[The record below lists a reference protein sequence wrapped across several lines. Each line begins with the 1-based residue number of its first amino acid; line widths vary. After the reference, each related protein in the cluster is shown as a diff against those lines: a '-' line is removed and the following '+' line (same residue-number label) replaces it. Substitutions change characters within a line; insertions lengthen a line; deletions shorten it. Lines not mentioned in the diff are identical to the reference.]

1 MHLVLG
7 EKALALIAQQREAPT
22 VPSTKIQRGTDALY
36 PIGQRSVGAL
46 SELGKSV
53 DLPLDGKKMSRE
65 SQARLSEKK
74 IGNYGI
80 FKCNRMP
87 PKV

>member
-36 PIGQRSVGAL
+36 PIGQITIDTL
-46 SELGKSV
+46 S
-53 DLPLDGKKMSRE
+53 
-65 SQARLSEKK
+65 
-74 IGNYGI
+74 
-80 FKCNRMP
+80 
-87 PKV
+87 